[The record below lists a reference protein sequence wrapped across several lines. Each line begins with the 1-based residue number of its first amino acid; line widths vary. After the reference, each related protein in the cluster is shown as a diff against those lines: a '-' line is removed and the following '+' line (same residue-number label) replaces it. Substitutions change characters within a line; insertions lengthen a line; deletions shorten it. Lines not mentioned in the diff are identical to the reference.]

1 MKRLTKI
8 NGVELDLRGISI
20 NIKRISSD
28 KYSFTVGSDKRE
40 FDKRLI
46 NIVDVLRGIF
56 DNNAHEKFEEVY
68 ES

>member
-20 NIKRISSD
+20 DIKRISPEEYD
-28 KYSFTVGSDKRE
+28 FTVGSDKRE
-40 FDKRLI
+40 FDWRLI

-56 DNNAHEKFEEVY
+56 DNNAREKFEEVY